1 MPKYFEKIYSN
12 AINTWRW
19 TIFKKKNFSFVL
31 VPPALQL
38 LSESLH
44 NLAFVPLKGDGLSY
58 LTKKSIYF
66 FIHFFIAVAMM

>member
-19 TIFKKKNFSFVL
+19 TIFFFFSFVL